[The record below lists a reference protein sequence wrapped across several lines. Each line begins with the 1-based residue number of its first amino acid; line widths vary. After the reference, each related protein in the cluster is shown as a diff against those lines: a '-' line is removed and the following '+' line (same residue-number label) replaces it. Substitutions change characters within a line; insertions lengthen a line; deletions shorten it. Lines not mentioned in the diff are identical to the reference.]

1 MTENYIFRPF
11 TRQSNFIEYLVKK
24 KQSTKIIACATVIE
38 EMRPFLPHDIECKEM
53 EPALHIHADKL
64 RNALQDIIDEITADS
79 GSIFNAY

>member
-1 MTENYIFRPF
+1 MIPEN
-11 TRQSNFIEYLVKK
+11 LMK

-38 EMRPFLPHDIECKEM
+38 EMRPFFPHDIEYKEM
-53 EPALHIHADKL
+53 EPGRHLHADKL